1 MPSSE
6 KGIDDII
13 NGLSILS
20 PSVPWPPPPPPPGP
34 CQIKSISSS
43 PGKDNKFVG
52 ATANQA
58 SGVLETVALGT
69 DSVSVPF
76 TS

>member
-1 MPSSE
+1 MPSAE

-13 NGLSILS
+13 NGLSIFS
-20 PSVPWPPPPPPPGP
+20 PSVPVPPPPPPGP

-58 SGVLETVALGT
+58 SGVPDASALGT